1 MLTEKIEKYYS
12 KEFDLNCAETMVY
25 SANEEYGLNLDKKA
39 LKMASGFGGGMG
51 IESVCGALTGGIM
64 VLGVLFTKEKAHE
77 SERVKTLE
85 KEFLSRYKD
94 KMGDILC
101 KPLKEKHH
109 NDEVRCLNV
118 IKEAGVILD
127 DIVRREL
134 GTPSR

>member
-12 KEFDLNCAETMVY
+12 KEFDLNCAEAMVY

-51 IESVCGALTGGIM
+51 IESLCGALTGGIM

-127 DIVRREL
+127 DIVKREL

>member
-127 DIVRREL
+127 DIVKREL

>member
-77 SERVKTLE
+77 SERIKTLE

-127 DIVRREL
+127 DIVKREL

>member
-1 MLTEKIEKYYS
+1 MLTEKIEKSYS

-77 SERVKTLE
+77 SERIKTLE

-127 DIVRREL
+127 DIVKREL

>member
-25 SANEEYGLNLDKKA
+25 SANEEYGLNLDKRA

-85 KEFLSRYKD
+85 KEFLSRYND

-118 IKEAGVILD
+118 IKEAGAILD
-127 DIVRREL
+127 DIVKREL
-134 GTPSR
+134 G

>member
-25 SANEEYGLNLDKKA
+25 SANKEYGLNLDKKA

-85 KEFLSRYKD
+85 KEFLSRYND

-118 IKEAGVILD
+118 IKEAGAILD
-127 DIVRREL
+127 DIVKREL
-134 GTPSR
+134 G

>member
-12 KEFDLNCAETMVY
+12 KEFDLNCAEAMVY

-127 DIVRREL
+127 DIVKREL

>member
-12 KEFDLNCAETMVY
+12 KEFDLNCAEAMVY

-39 LKMASGFGGGMG
+39 LKMPSGFGGGMG

-127 DIVRREL
+127 DIVKREL

>member
-12 KEFDLNCAETMVY
+12 KEFDLNCTEAMVY

-127 DIVRREL
+127 DIVKREL

>member
-12 KEFDLNCAETMVY
+12 KEFDLNCAETIVY
-25 SANEEYGLNLDKKA
+25 SANEEYGLNLDKRA
-39 LKMASGFGGGMG
+39 LKMSSGFGGGMG

-109 NDEVRCLNV
+109 NDEVRCLNI

-127 DIVRREL
+127 DIVKREL
-134 GTPSR
+134 C

>member
-12 KEFDLNCAETMVY
+12 KEFDLNCAEAMVY

>member
-12 KEFDLNCAETMVY
+12 KEFDLNCAETMIY

-127 DIVRREL
+127 DIVKREL